1 MLAGVARNI
10 ASDRAGF
17 LGSHPES
24 TPATARKNSQ

>member
-10 ASDRAGF
+10 ASDRADF

-24 TPATARKNSQ
+24 GST